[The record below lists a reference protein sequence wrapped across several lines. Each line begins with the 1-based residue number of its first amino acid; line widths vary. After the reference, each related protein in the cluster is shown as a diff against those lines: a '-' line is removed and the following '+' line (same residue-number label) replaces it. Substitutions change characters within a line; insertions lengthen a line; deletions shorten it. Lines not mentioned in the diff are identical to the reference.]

1 LLLLADYKI
10 NEETDM
16 NLKIVVADDEPNIV
30 ISLEY
35 LLKREG
41 YTVVIA
47 RDGQEAIDAIT
58 REQPDLVLLDV
69 MMPKKNGFEVCQE
82 VRALD
87 TLQSTKIL
95 MLTAKGRDTDVA
107 KGLALGADAYMTK
120 PFATRELVQKVAQM
134 LGRSA

>member
-1 LLLLADYKI
+1 MNPKI
-10 NEETDM
+10 
-16 NLKIVVADDEPNIV
+16 LVADDEPNIV

-47 RDGQEAIDAIT
+47 RDGEEALQTIR

-69 MMPKKNGFEVCQE
+69 MMPKKTGFEVCQE
-82 VRALD
+82 VRAD
-87 TLQSTKIL
+87 DALQNTKIL

-107 KGLALGADAYMTK
+107 KGTALDADAYMTK
-120 PFATRELVQKVAQM
+120 PFATRDLVQKVAQM
-134 LGRSA
+134 LGRVA